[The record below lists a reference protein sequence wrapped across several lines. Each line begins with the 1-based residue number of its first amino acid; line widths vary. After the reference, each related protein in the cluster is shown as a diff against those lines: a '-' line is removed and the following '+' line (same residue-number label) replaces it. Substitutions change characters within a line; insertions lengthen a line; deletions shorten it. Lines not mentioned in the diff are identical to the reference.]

1 MFTQQELEFIK
12 ALVESMRGQGY
23 DYYIARTVTE
33 DNNAY
38 DVEIVFSTVEIRA
51 TGLYGFDNCDGVIY
65 RLDSSSGRSDLNA
78 KLTVSSFKGAYMV
91 PSREFVYSNAVFQG
105 GTIHPDLRE
114 LGGVQSES
122 NQAGFYLLALFLL
135 VVVAIKLFRAG

>member
-33 DNNAY
+33 DNNSY

-51 TGLYGFDNCDGVIY
+51 TGLYGFADCDGVIY
-65 RLDSSSGRSDLNA
+65 RLDSSSGRSDLNT
-78 KLTVSSFKGAYMV
+78 KLTVSNFSGSYTV
-91 PSREFVYSNAVFQG
+91 PSREFVYTNATFQG
-105 GTIHPDLRE
+105 GTIQPDIRQ
-114 LGGVQSES
+114 LGGKLSES